1 MPSHALIA
9 LVMMGSLAIAE
20 DPVDP
25 TEKADWVC
33 RPLVGEIVA
42 VLDDGCL
49 QIAVAEVVTQ
59 MTHVEGRG
67 MVPQRDYE
75 NPLGL
80 RVFRLAGVDF
90 KPAAHLQRTREWLVG
105 MPVRL
110 QIGKPFA
117 ADDADEPVP
126 VVLYERNVD
135 VLLNQ
140 EVVRRQ
146 LARPAEDLPGA
157 LGTYE
162 RRRIAK
168 SAY

>member
-1 MPSHALIA
+1 MTGNRTLPSHALIA

-20 DPVDP
+20 DPVHP

-75 NPLGL
+75 NPLGQ

-90 KPAAHLQRTREWLVG
+90 KPAAHLQRTREWLRG
-105 MPVRL
+105 MPGCPPH
-110 QIGKPFA
+110 GKPLSA
-117 ADDADEPVP
+117 
-126 VVLYERNVD
+126 
-135 VLLNQ
+135 Q
-140 EVVRRQ
+140 EHRT
-146 LARPAEDLPGA
+146 PD
-157 LGTYE
+157 
-162 RRRIAK
+162 
-168 SAY
+168 